1 MTNLRVLV
9 IGYGSIGK
17 RHTNNLM
24 KLSKIELSICS
35 KNKEAIQLERKGI
48 KIYTS
53 INKALKEK
61 FDIGFICNETNLH
74 IETAIKLA
82 KNNQHI
88 FLEKPLSNSL
98 KNISILFKL
107 INKKKLITMIGCN
120 MRFHEGIKLMKEL
133 LDKQEI
139 GKIISA
145 SVENGSYMP
154 SWHPNEDYR
163 LSYASRKKL
172 GGGVVLT
179 QIHEIDYLYWFF
191 GKVSEVFAIT
201 GKMSNLDIDVE
212 DYCESLLKFKNNVI
226 VNLHLDYF
234 QRPAKRTC
242 KIIGTEGQILWN
254 WENNHVQIYKNNNKK
269 WITKKI
275 DKKMDRNKMY
285 IDELKYFLDCVNK
298 NIIPMNSIIDAIEPQ
313 KISLAIKESAKKG
326 QKIKLN

>member
-1 MTNLRVLV
+1 MRVLV

-35 KNKEAIQLERKGI
+35 KNKETIQLERKGV

-53 INKALKEK
+53 INKALKKK
-61 FDIGFICNETNLH
+61 FDVGFICNETNLH

-107 INKKKLITMIGCN
+107 INKKKLITMIVCN

-313 KISLAIKESAKKG
+313 KISLAIKESAKKE